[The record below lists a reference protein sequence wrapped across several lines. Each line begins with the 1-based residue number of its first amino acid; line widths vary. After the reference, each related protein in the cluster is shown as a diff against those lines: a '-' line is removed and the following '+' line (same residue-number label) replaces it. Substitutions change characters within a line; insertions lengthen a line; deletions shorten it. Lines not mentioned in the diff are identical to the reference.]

1 MVSATVR
8 PDGRA
13 SIGAPEAPGPVVRVV
28 TVGAV
33 LLVAAVAAVVSY
45 AHMREVAARA
55 GEGWRALLLP
65 LSVDGLVV
73 AASMVLLTRRRVGLA
88 GGWLPWWALLGG
100 VGASL
105 AANVAAAEPTATAR
119 VVAAWPAL
127 AFAVAFELLLQQR
140 RAAVTEPE
148 HTQPVEP
155 AEPVEPGVPV
165 GLDRPTPLPVLDRPG
180 VLPAEPATERAQ
192 QPMPSPA
199 AGEPDVGDPDAAPG
213 RGGLEERAREL
224 LATAGTRRPGRRV
237 LARQLGVSEHQ
248 ARTVLATVTNRDTH
262 HPNGTSGT
270 SRGRPAPG
278 GDRA

>member
-1 MVSATVR
+1 MCIR
-8 PDGRA
+8 DR
-13 SIGAPEAPGPVVRVV
+13 

-33 LLVAAVAAVVSY
+33 LLVAAVAAIVSF

-55 GEGWRALLLP
+55 GEQWRAWLLP

-73 AASMVLLTRRRVGLA
+73 AASMVLLTRRRAGLP
-88 GGWLPWWALLGG
+88 GGRLAWCALLGG

-140 RAAVTEPE
+140 RITAAGAVGENPPAGN
-148 HTQPVEP
+148 PVGNAGEP
-155 AEPVEPGVPV
+155 APAEQVAP
-165 GLDRPTPLPVLDRPG
+165 
-180 VLPAEPATERAQ
+180 VLPAPVVVPVPAAERAQ

-199 AGEPDVGDPDAAPG
+199 AGEPDVGEPGAPPG

-224 LATAGTRRPGRRV
+224 LAAGGRPPGRRV

-248 ARTVLATVTNRDTH
+248 ARTVLAAVAACDTH
-262 HPNGTSGT
+262 HTNGTSGA
-270 SRGRPAPG
+270 SGERAVQE
-278 GDRA
+278 GDPR